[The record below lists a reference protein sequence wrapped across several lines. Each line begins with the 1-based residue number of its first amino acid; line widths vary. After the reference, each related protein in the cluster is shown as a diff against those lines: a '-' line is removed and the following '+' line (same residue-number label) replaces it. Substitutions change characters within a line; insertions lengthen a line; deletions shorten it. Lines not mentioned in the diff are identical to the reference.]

1 MGCGIN
7 VMEAI
12 WESSEK
18 GSDDCLHYPL
28 ELLQFLYHNGF
39 IDTSRHSVN
48 DWVLACEPFKQPDG
62 HYKFSKEEFLTL
74 DPYRYSG
81 EIKVPFD
88 PMRINEG
95 KYTDE
100 GLQKLIDNAIQ
111 PSCGLAEK
119 DLHAV
124 MEKIKSQFRQAD
136 QLILVK
142 ADFRLAVQRL
152 LEEHPSPLRR
162 LEFLFDSIIKSPSAQ
177 KEIRQKQT
185 TLRRTATPQQHAK
198 IQKSLFFQGTRSV
211 AELQAQKLKEIHQL
225 KPHRLISEGEN
236 PVEGKELKRVKRS
249 PKGIRS

>member
-1 MGCGIN
+1 MGSGIN

-12 WESSEK
+12 WESSQK

-39 IDTSRHSVN
+39 IDTSRHSVD
-48 DWVLACEPFKQPDG
+48 DWVLACESFKQPDG

-81 EIKVPFD
+81 EIKIPFD

-100 GLQKLIDNAIQ
+100 GLQKLIDNAIK
-111 PSCGLAEK
+111 PSCGLTPKEINAEMK
-119 DLHAV
+119 
-124 MEKIKSQFRQAD
+124 EIKTKFRQTD

-142 ADFRLAVQRL
+142 ADFKLAVKRL

-185 TLRRTATPQQHAK
+185 VLRRTATPQQHAK
-198 IQKSLFFQGTRSV
+198 IQKSLFIQGTRSV
-211 AELQAQKLKEIHQL
+211 TELQAQKLKEIHQL
-225 KPHRLISEGEN
+225 KPRVATFEGTDPEG
-236 PVEGKELKRVKRS
+236 GKELKRVKRS

>member
-1 MGCGIN
+1 
-7 VMEAI
+7 MEAI
-12 WESSEK
+12 WESSQK

-28 ELLQFLYHNGF
+28 ELLQFLYQNGF
-39 IDTSRHSVN
+39 IDTSRHS
-48 DWVLACEPFKQPDG
+48 DDEWVLACEPFKQPDG

-100 GLQKLIDNAIQ
+100 GLQKLIDNAIK
-111 PSCGLAEK
+111 PSCGSAKK
-119 DLHAV
+119 DLHTA
-124 MEKIKSQFRQAD
+124 MEEIKSKFRQSD

-142 ADFRLAVQRL
+142 TDFKLAVQRL

-162 LEFLFDSIIKSPSAQ
+162 LEFLFDSIVKSPSAQ

-185 TLRRTATPQQHAK
+185 ALRRTATPQQHAR
-198 IQKSLFFQGTRSV
+198 IQKSLFVQGARSV
-211 AELQAQKLKEIHQL
+211 TEVQAQKLKEIHQL
-225 KPHRLISEGEN
+225 KPRVAIFTGED
-236 PVEGKELKRVKRS
+236 PAGGKELKRVKRS